1 MAKNTST
8 PKKAG
13 MAKAPMAR
21 ERYGEKQPSLS
32 ENIHTLRG
40 AKAGEQAQREWDP
53 GTGTITA
60 GNDRAE

>member
-1 MAKNTST
+1 
-8 PKKAG
+8 

-32 ENIHTLRG
+32 EKIHSLRE